1 MSKFAFPLALSA
13 VAASLAFSTPASAV
27 SADVQAAIDL
37 MKQTRAD
44 LCQKKKIQVQL
55 LIAHQSHDRAKL
67 DALGPQLDA
76 VNHRLKPSEDQLNAL
91 KSKFRKNPDDQS
103 AFESAQLQQGDCE

>member
-1 MSKFAFPLALSA
+1 MSKFAFPFLLSA
-13 VAASLAFSTPASAV
+13 IAASLAFSAPAFAV

-44 LCQKKKIQVQL
+44 QCQKKKIQVQL

-76 VNHRLKPSEDQLNAL
+76 INQRLKPTEDQLNIL
-91 KSKFRKNPDDQS
+91 KAKFKKNPDDQS

>member
-1 MSKFAFPLALSA
+1 MNKFQFSLWLSAIAASFAFSA
-13 VAASLAFSTPASAV
+13 TAFAV

-37 MKQTRAD
+37 MKQTRTD
-44 LCQKKKIQVQL
+44 QCQKKKIQMQL
-55 LIAHQSHDRAKL
+55 LIAHQSHDRTKL

-76 VNHRLKPSEDQLNAL
+76 VNQRLKPSDDQLNIL
-91 KSKFRKNPDDQS
+91 KAKFRKNPDDQG